1 MTCSYLY
8 VFFFFKQKTAYEM
21 RISDWS
27 SDVCSSDLA
36 FDIFILSDST
46 DPEIHD
52 AERLAFERLR
62 EHCPVR
68 LYYRRRAENIE
79 RKPGNIAESVRRF
92 GGAYAYMIV
101 LVADRLMRGRAMLP
115 LSPAMESHPKVGLL
129 QAVPVVAG
137 CSTLLDRTSI
147 V

>member
-79 RKPGNIAESVRRF
+79 RKPGNLAEWVRRF

-101 LVADRLMRGRAMLP
+101 LDADRLMSGRAMTRLAT
-115 LSPAMESHPKVGLL
+115 AMESPPTLGPIHT
-129 QAVPVVAG
+129 VPPVYGEKGAG
-137 CSTLLDRTSI
+137 EEQE
-147 V
+147 